1 MKTARTMDCLQSL
14 PDKARFGFITRS
26 ACPACESS
34 DFAPF
39 YKLPAESAALSTYLQ
54 KFYKD
59 QGCIDLALLKGWE
72 YVLAECRSC
81 SLVFQQTILNDH
93 GMHVLYE
100 MWLDPAITFEESRKH
115 STDYYLNHVE
125 EIRQV
130 IAHFGRKPHELDVM
144 DFGMGW
150 AEWCKVASALGC
162 RVTGAELS
170 EARIQNARVNN
181 IPVVNLD
188 NIRRE
193 EFDFINTE
201 QVFEHIPKPLE
212 TLKQLVAITRP
223 GGIIKIS
230 VPDCDRVHEVLA
242 INDWTAPKGTA
253 NSLNMVAPLEH
264 INGFRFK
271 SLERMASLAGL
282 GLVSELTYREYPD
295 TLADMAKNDARH
307 IYVRKFRRNRG
318 TYLFFQKP
326 LRSLDR
332 N

>member
-1 MKTARTMDCLQSL
+1 MPSVALQSL
-14 PDKARFGFITRS
+14 SDSTQFGFVTRS
-26 ACPACESS
+26 ACPACGGG

-39 YKLPAESAALSTYLQ
+39 YELPAESAVLSTYLHN
-54 KFYKD
+54 FYKD
-59 QGCIDLALLKGWE
+59 QGCIDLDLLTGWD

-81 SLVFQQTILNDH
+81 SLVFQQTILNDY
-93 GMHVLYE
+93 GMYVLYE
-100 MWLDPAITFEESRKH
+100 MWLDPAITFDESRRH
-115 STDYYLNHVE
+115 NADYYLNHVE

-130 IAHFGRKPHELDVM
+130 IAYFGRKPHDLNVM

-170 EARIQNARVNN
+170 GARIQNAKVNN
-181 IPVVNLD
+181 IPVVDIDTLQ
-188 NIRRE
+188 RE

-201 QVFEHIPKPLE
+201 QVFEHLPTPLE
-212 TLKQLVAITRP
+212 TLKRLVAITKP

-242 INDWTAPKGTA
+242 INDWTALKGTA

-282 GLVSELTYREYPD
+282 SLVPELTYREYPGAL
-295 TLADMAKNDARH
+295 TDMAKNDARQ
-307 IYVRKFRRNRG
+307 IYVRSFRRSKG
-318 TYLFFQKP
+318 TYRFFQKP
-326 LRSLDR
+326 LR
-332 N
+332 